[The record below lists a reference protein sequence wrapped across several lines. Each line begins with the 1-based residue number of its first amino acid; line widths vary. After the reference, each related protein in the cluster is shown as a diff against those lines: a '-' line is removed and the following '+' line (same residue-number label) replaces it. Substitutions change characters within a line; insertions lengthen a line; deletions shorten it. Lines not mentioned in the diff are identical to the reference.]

1 MGSES
6 SEKQPHQ
13 KGSGGGVGGGCERTE
28 QTGAFKITT
37 LEQRQS
43 VQVLLLRI
51 ADLGS
56 AMQPFSVFGNW
67 SQRLY
72 IENNKSSGLTQEE
85 HAKTQQPFM
94 TYLVLPLLEFANKYP
109 ILNTIDMYMNLA
121 RENLHAWIDMDL
133 ATKCTTITNALVVQ
147 PGVAISPYVV
157 QSNVGNEKEKEV
169 AAVLGDV
176 KQ

>member
-28 QTGAFKITT
+28 QEEQTEAFKITT

-56 AMQPFSVFGNW
+56 AMQPFSVFGNLLFLTF
-67 SQRLY
+67 SGNRMCYQLCMVDC
-72 IENNKSSGLTQEE
+72 IEILT
-85 HAKTQQPFM
+85 
-94 TYLVLPLLEFANKYP
+94 
-109 ILNTIDMYMNLA
+109 
-121 RENLHAWIDMDL
+121 
-133 ATKCTTITNALVVQ
+133 
-147 PGVAISPYVV
+147 
-157 QSNVGNEKEKEV
+157 
-169 AAVLGDV
+169 
-176 KQ
+176 